1 MGWNEFVVDVRGL
14 QRLIT
19 INILEILELPIF
31 AYHTYYTS
39 KHMYNWMKWLR
50 LLGGWHFIAATAI
63 KPPKAACQFAA
74 DDILLYKF
82 CYNIQWIYFT
92 IWEKGKEELS
102 PLQYHFKSLHIISRH
117 YKKSLLRSQI
127 YHGYEEL
134 STDTNYPIWR
144 RQKLP
149 YMKKTRKKKQVCGAA
164 CFMAAEIKFSED
176 VRPSVTPFWQ
186 CSCHGII
193 LKFSGSYY
201 HWQTRCPCKSS
212 RSKVKVTEVMTPFSR
227 FWTLAPVWIHIWQ
240 WNDAQSLML
249 IRRGTLLFFKVK
261 CQISGSQARILVQI
275 GRFRTVTPVWI
286 HHWLRSDAQR
296 LKQHRR
302 GALLFFKV
310 ICKFSRSC
318 GTKNCQFLPDLRV
331 WGCNSSLTTPM
342 DLKWCI
348 KLEVVYKRCP
358 VVFQGHMSIFK
369 VTRDK
374 KSPILTRIECFRIVT
389 PVWICQWLWNA
400 AQSLM

>member
-1 MGWNEFVVDVRGL
+1 MSEETSLDHDQTGPKTSPEPHRRIADPHR
-14 QRLIT
+14 RIT

-74 DDILLYKF
+74 DDILLYKI

-176 VRPSVTPFWQ
+176 VRPSVRPSEAWNTLFWPVHRSVGPPDQPFPFYGMSVRPSVRPSV
-186 CSCHGII
+186 CPSVRP
-193 LKFSGSYY
+193 SG
-201 HWQTRCPCKSS
+201 
-212 RSKVKVTEVMTPFSR
+212 EV
-227 FWTLAPVWIHIWQ
+227 
-240 WNDAQSLML
+240 
-249 IRRGTLLFFKVK
+249 
-261 CQISGSQARILVQI
+261 SG
-275 GRFRTVTPVWI
+275 
-286 HHWLRSDAQR
+286 H
-296 LKQHRR
+296 
-302 GALLFFKV
+302 
-310 ICKFSRSC
+310 
-318 GTKNCQFLPDLRV
+318 LPEIA
-331 WGCNSSLTTPM
+331 W
-342 DLKWCI
+342 
-348 KLEVVYKRCP
+348 
-358 VVFQGHMSIFK
+358 
-369 VTRDK
+369 RD
-374 KSPILTRIECFRIVT
+374 
-389 PVWICQWLWNA
+389 
-400 AQSLM
+400 